1 MKFFKFLS
9 LILFSFLVYSCNQFG
24 DSLFLPGEDPDDIVL
39 FELDNDYL
47 APESKEYII
56 SNHSSKELNS
66 SYLLVGKK
74 TYGFEAN
81 LSTDKSLSF
90 DEDGILRLERN
101 HPFLKD
107 KYKKV
112 EIRGSDKDEDKERDE
127 DKEWDED
134 KERDECFDLV
144 MPFTLIMPDN
154 SLITIESE
162 DDKSKVEEWF
172 KNNPDSKAKPSL
184 QFPVDIV
191 IETKEGDTIIT
202 IDSEEKMR
210 VARLKCKSGKRDKKR
225 DKDKCRKLLGD
236 DVVDCIKA
244 YVSENHPKE
253 EIAHARRLKT
263 KSGNVFYVVK
273 LSDSSILKFNDS
285 CELLD

>member
-1 MKFFKFLS
+1 
-9 LILFSFLVYSCNQFG
+9 
-24 DSLFLPGEDPDDIVL
+24 
-39 FELDNDYL
+39 
-47 APESKEYII
+47 
-56 SNHSSKELNS
+56 
-66 SYLLVGKK
+66 
-74 TYGFEAN
+74 
-81 LSTDKSLSF
+81 
-90 DEDGILRLERN
+90 
-101 HPFLKD
+101 
-107 KYKKV
+107 
-112 EIRGSDKDEDKERDE
+112 
-127 DKEWDED
+127 
-134 KERDECFDLV
+134 

-162 DDKSKVEEWF
+162 DDKAKVEEWF
-172 KNNPDSKAKPSL
+172 KNNPDSKEKPSI

-191 IETKEGDTIIT
+191 IKTKEGDTTIIVT
-202 IDSEEKMR
+202 EYKNIYCYNEEKMKA
-210 VARLKCKSGKRDKKR
+210 ARLKCKSGNRDYKR

-236 DVVDCIKA
+236 DVVVCIKA